1 MELLIDLKG
10 LFFVLSP
17 YILGFAGLV
26 LLLWIAS
33 KFFRK

>member
-1 MELLIDLKG
+1 MEFLIDLKG
-10 LFFVLSP
+10 LLFVLSP

-33 KFFRK
+33 RFFKK